1 MEENKNTGTNGGNS
15 GNGTEGANIELQ
27 REIDKAVTKALA
39 TQKAKLDKE
48 YGDRETELRTKLDAF
63 ESKGMTD
70 AEKVAKQIADAQKS
84 EKLYNEKL
92 KRLDVNKEFVTMGV
106 EEADY
111 SPIVDD
117 FFKGDF
123 KNATSK
129 IAAIV
134 EKRATQLA
142 EQKYKELASNI
153 PDAKTGSDGKT
164 WTKETF
170 GKLTYSQQMS
180 EISKNP
186 DLMKL
191 I

>member
-1 MEENKNTGTNGGNS
+1 MEENKNLENGGTS
-15 GNGTEGANIELQ
+15 GNGTDGANIDLQ
-27 REIDKAVTKALA
+27 REIDRAVTKALA

-48 YGDRETELRTKLDAF
+48 YGDREAELRGKLDAF

-70 AEKVAKQIADAQKS
+70 AEKVAKQIASAEKA
-84 EKLYNEKL
+84 EKLYNEKM
-92 KRLDVNKEFVTMGV
+92 KRLEVNGEFVAMGV

-129 IAAIV
+129 IASLV

-142 EQKYKELASNI
+142 EEKYNTLVANI
-153 PDAKTGSDGKT
+153 PDAKTGTDGKT
-164 WTKETF
+164 WTKESF
-170 GKLTYSQQMS
+170 GKLTYSQQMA

-186 DLMKL
+186 DLIKL